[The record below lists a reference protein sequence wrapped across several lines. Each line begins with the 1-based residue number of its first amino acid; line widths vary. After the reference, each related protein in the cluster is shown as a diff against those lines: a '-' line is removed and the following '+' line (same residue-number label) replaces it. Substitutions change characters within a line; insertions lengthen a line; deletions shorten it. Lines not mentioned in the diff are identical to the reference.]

1 MNCMVCL
8 WPVGRVSLGSLET
21 RKKGGLFLNFEF
33 VYRERCAEFDFNWK
47 GWDRGWGVE
56 FGVV

>member
-1 MNCMVCL
+1 MVCL

-33 VYRERCAEFDFNWK
+33 VYRERCEEFDFNWK

-56 FGVV
+56 LGFV